1 MNHSNKWGGVTRLWR
16 KYKTGKGGKKKKLIL
31 VCSIDHHLFH
41 NTGDVTLLSGLHF
54 QNTLQPLLISGLGLH
69 HLNEMV
75 FSAVQSWIL
84 FHLILICWQHETLLS
99 WNTLFH
105 GAQGTTLCRF
115 SSWFSDHR
123 TYQISCNPSTS
134 IKFWNEG
141 ILQE

>member
-1 MNHSNKWGGVTRLWR
+1 MKKVQDRQRWE
-16 KYKTGKGGKKKKLIL
+16 KKKLIL

-99 WNTLFH
+99 
-105 GAQGTTLCRF
+105 
-115 SSWFSDHR
+115 
-123 TYQISCNPSTS
+123 
-134 IKFWNEG
+134 
-141 ILQE
+141 